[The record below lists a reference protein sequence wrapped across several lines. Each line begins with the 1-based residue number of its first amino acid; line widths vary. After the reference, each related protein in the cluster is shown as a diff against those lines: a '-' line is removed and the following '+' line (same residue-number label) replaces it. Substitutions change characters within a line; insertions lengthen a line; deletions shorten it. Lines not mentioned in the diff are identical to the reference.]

1 MIRFFAVALVLVLLF
16 PCDNTFAQV
25 NTPVPTS
32 DRPMAS
38 QDVPDWQA
46 RLELGDLL
54 SGAGRFGEAEVQ
66 YRKVLEQQP
75 ENEVARVGLARVLA
89 WTGKGEEAIRLFTA
103 LPDSA
108 ITSDDRMLIADQ
120 AIGLRQYDMAIRQLL
135 TVLKDNPD
143 NDDARLKLAE
153 VYSWSGRLDDSFGQ
167 YERLLKRHPEDVQIR
182 RKYAQA
188 LSWAGRNE
196 DAIRELKRT
205 LD

>member
-1 MIRFFAVALVLVLLF
+1 MIRLLAVALVLVLLF
-16 PCDNTFAQV
+16 AFDHTFAQSA
-25 NTPVPTS
+25 NPVPAPG
-32 DRPMAS
+32 RPAAS
-38 QDVPDWQA
+38 RDVPDWQA

-54 SGAGRFGEAEVQ
+54 SGAGRFDEAADQ
-66 YRKVLEQQP
+66 YRKALEQQP
-75 ENEVARVGLARVLA
+75 ENEAIRVRLARVLA

-108 ITSDDRMLIADQ
+108 MTSDDRMLIADH
-120 AIGLRQYDMAIRQLL
+120 AIGRRQYDMAIRQLL
-135 TVLKDNPD
+135 AVLKDTPD
-143 NDDARLKLAE
+143 NDNARLKLAE
-153 VYSWSGRLDDSFGQ
+153 VYSWSDRLDESFEQ
-167 YERLLKRHPEDVQIR
+167 YERLLERHPDDVQIR

>member
-16 PCDNTFAQV
+16 AFDRTFAQV
-25 NTPVPTS
+25 TNPVPAPG
-32 DRPMAS
+32 RPTAG
-38 QDVPDWQA
+38 QNVPDWQA

-54 SGAGRFGEAEVQ
+54 SGAGRFDEAAVQ

-75 ENEVARVGLARVLA
+75 ENEAARVRLARVLA

-103 LPDSA
+103 LPESA
-108 ITSDDRMLIADQ
+108 MTSDDRMLIADYS
-120 AIGLRQYDMAIRQLL
+120 IGRRQYDMAIRQLL
-135 TVLKDNPD
+135 AVLQDTPD

-153 VYSWSGRLDDSFGQ
+153 VYSWSDRLDAAFEQ

>member
-1 MIRFFAVALVLVLLF
+1 M
-16 PCDNTFAQV
+16 
-25 NTPVPTS
+25 PTS

>member
-1 MIRFFAVALVLVLLF
+1 MLFAS
-16 PCDNTFAQV
+16 DNIFAQI
-25 NTPVPTS
+25 NNPVPTS
-32 DRPMAS
+32 DRPTAS
-38 QDVPDWQA
+38 RNVPDWQA

-75 ENEVARVGLARVLA
+75 ENEAARVRLARVLA

-108 ITSDDRMLIADQ
+108 MTSDDRMLIADH
-120 AIGLRQYDMAIRQLL
+120 AIGSGQYDMAIRQLL
-135 TVLKDNPD
+135 AVLKSTPD
-143 NDDARLKLAE
+143 NDNARLKLAE
-153 VYSWSGRLDDSFGQ
+153 VYSWSDRLEESFEQ
-167 YERLLKRHPEDVQIR
+167 YERLLERHPDDVQIR

>member
-16 PCDNTFAQV
+16 AFDNTFAQV
-25 NTPVPTS
+25 KNPVPAPG
-32 DRPMAS
+32 RPTAT
-38 QDVPDWQA
+38 QDVSDWQA

-54 SGAGRFGEAEVQ
+54 SGAGRFDEAEVQ

-75 ENEVARVGLARVLA
+75 ENEAARVRLARILA
-89 WTGKGEEAIRLFTA
+89 WTGNGAEATRIFAT

-108 ITSDDRMLIADQ
+108 ITSDDRMLIADH
-120 AIGLRQYDMAIRQLL
+120 AIGRRQYDMAIRQLS
-135 TVLKDNPD
+135 TVLAESPD
-143 NDDARLKLAE
+143 NDAARLKLAE
-153 VYSWSGRLDDSFGQ
+153 VYSWSDRLDDSLEQ

-188 LSWAGRNE
+188 LSWAGRND

-205 LD
+205 LE